1 MLLLSILLICSG
13 NSLDASEDKL
23 FRINQFD
30 FGCVVVRNYM
40 NSSVTHLSA
49 QFNPQGIELRVCNKF
64 ETEQGPECLCSINT
78 QGS

>member
-13 NSLDASEDKL
+13 DSLDASEDKL

-30 FGCVVVRNYM
+30 FGRVVVRKYM
-40 NSSVTHLSA
+40 NSSVTHLSV
-49 QFNPQGIELRVCNKF
+49 QINPQGIELRLCNKF
-64 ETEQGPECLCSINT
+64 ETEQGPECLCSVNT